1 VGKFVNN
8 NNKTTKMKK
17 ITEELPGS
25 QRWVTKKIGDPKIKK
40 SARKL
45 IRKMSRKG
53 RLVQVNKL
61 YINVQDLCEGNVYLT
76 LNILNKYTGE
86 IKSINVN
93 SPGNIVGKEIKI

>member
-1 VGKFVNN
+1 MNN
-8 NNKTTKMKK
+8 

-25 QRWVTKKIGDPKIKK
+25 QRWVTKKIADPKIKK

-45 IRKMSRKG
+45 IRKMNRE
-53 RLVQVNKL
+53 RRFVHVNKL

>member
-1 VGKFVNN
+1 MNN
-8 NNKTTKMKK
+8 

-53 RLVQVNKL
+53 RFVHVNKL

>member
-1 VGKFVNN
+1 MNN
-8 NNKTTKMKK
+8 

-76 LNILNKYTGE
+76 KVSHPFGL
-86 IKSINVN
+86 V
-93 SPGNIVGKEIKI
+93 

>member
-1 VGKFVNN
+1 MNN
-8 NNKTTKMKK
+8 

-45 IRKMSRKG
+45 IRKMNRKG
-53 RLVQVNKL
+53 RFVHVNKL

>member
-1 VGKFVNN
+1 
-8 NNKTTKMKK
+8 MKK

-25 QRWVTKKIGDPKIKK
+25 QRWFTKKIGDPKIKK

>member
-1 VGKFVNN
+1 MNN
-8 NNKTTKMKK
+8 

-40 SARKL
+40 NARKL
-45 IRKMSRKG
+45 IRKMNRK
-53 RLVQVNKL
+53 RRFVHVNKL

-76 LNILNKYTGE
+76 LNILNQYTGE